1 MAFNFNKLTVKSQEV
16 VQTALEIA
24 QNYNNQVIEPEHL
37 LASLIQ
43 ESGGLADT
51 IMKKAGGNTNSIKMK
66 ANEMLE
72 ALPKVSGAGVG
83 NQQLMVFGQVDEDAA
98 VVGDECPGTSFHRC
112 LRKLSLTTPLP
123 VRYNTNIHSCIAVR
137 TSHRIV
143 PRVPRLYKL
152 ERSRCLWKSRRN
164 LTGT

>member
-72 ALPKVSGAGVG
+72 TLPKVSGVSPY
-83 NQQLMVFGQVDEDAA
+83 FGGART
-98 VVGDECPGTSFHRC
+98 PGQCFF
-112 LRKLSLTTPLP
+112 LK
-123 VRYNTNIHSCIAVR
+123 N
-137 TSHRIV
+137 
-143 PRVPRLYKL
+143 
-152 ERSRCLWKSRRN
+152 
-164 LTGT
+164 